1 MIKNIILDMGNVLI
15 EYDVNRPLDALC
27 PNEESKKIIRRELF
41 ESEDWLEGDR
51 GNITDAEMLAAAKA
65 RVPEKYHAA
74 LEKCERHWPDFLNRI
89 DGAPEF
95 CRAMRESGKNIYVL
109 SNASGRFYEY
119 FPRFYDMDFFDGV
132 VVSCDLHII
141 KPESGI
147 YEYILDKY
155 GLKAEECLFID
166 DLDMQEISAI
176 AAGFPGRVTVSA
188 AGKPHIAVR
197 IMPQDKMLDLL
208 EKVLMLMNTANK
220 QKDS

>member
-1 MIKNIILDMGNVLI
+1 MGNVLI

-51 GNITDAEMLAAAKA
+51 GNITDGEMLAAAKA

-147 YEYILDKY
+147 YEYILNKY

-166 DLDMQEISAI
+166 DLE
-176 AAGFPGRVTVSA
+176 RN
-188 AGKPHIAVR
+188 VR
-197 IMPQDKMLDLL
+197 G
-208 EKVLMLMNTANK
+208 
-220 QKDS
+220 

>member
-27 PNEESKKIIRRELF
+27 ANEESKKIIRRELF

-51 GNITDAEMLAAAKA
+51 GNITDAQMLAAAKA

-95 CRAMRESGKNIYVL
+95 CRAMKRSGRKIYVL

-141 KPESGI
+141 KPDRRI
-147 YEYILDKY
+147 YEYILN
-155 GLKAEECLFID
+155 
-166 DLDMQEISAI
+166 
-176 AAGFPGRVTVSA
+176 
-188 AGKPHIAVR
+188 
-197 IMPQDKMLDLL
+197 
-208 EKVLMLMNTANK
+208 NTASK
-220 QKDS
+220 PTSACS

>member
-27 PNEESKKIIRRELF
+27 PDGESKKIIRCELF
-41 ESEDWLEGDR
+41 ESGEWIESDR
-51 GNITDAEMLAAAKA
+51 GNITDAQMLDAAKK
-65 RVPEKYHAA
+65 RVPEKYHGA
-74 LEKCERHWPDFLNRI
+74 LERCERQWTEFLNRI

-95 CRAMRESGKNIYVL
+95 CRAMRESGKKIYVL

-132 VVSCDLHII
+132 VVSSDLHII

-155 GLKAEECLFID
+155 GLRADECLFID
-166 DLDMQEISAI
+166 DREENVRGAEAVGMNAVLFKNNYGEI
-176 AAGFPGRVTVSA
+176 
-188 AGKPHIAVR
+188 K
-197 IMPQDKMLDLL
+197 
-208 EKVLMLMNTANK
+208 EKYGL
-220 QKDS
+220 

>member
-15 EYDVNRPLDALC
+15 EYDVDRPLDALC
-27 PNEESKKIIRRELF
+27 PDGESKKIIRRELF
-41 ESEDWLEGDR
+41 ESGEWIESDR
-51 GNITDAEMLAAAKA
+51 GSITDAQMLAAAKK
-65 RVPEKYHAA
+65 RVPEKYHNA
-74 LEKCERHWPDFLNRI
+74 LERCERQWTEFLNRI

-132 VVSCDLHII
+132 VVSSDLHII

-155 GLKAEECLFID
+155 GLKADECLFID
-166 DLDMQEISAI
+166 DREENVRGAETVGMNAVLFENNYGEI
-176 AAGFPGRVTVSA
+176 
-188 AGKPHIAVR
+188 K
-197 IMPQDKMLDLL
+197 
-208 EKVLMLMNTANK
+208 EKYGL
-220 QKDS
+220 

>member
-27 PNEESKKIIRRELF
+27 PDDESKKIIRRELF
-41 ESEDWLEGDR
+41 ESEIWLEGDR

-74 LEKCERHWPDFLNRI
+74 LEECERHWPDFLNRI

-109 SNASGRFYEY
+109 SNASGRFY
-119 FPRFYDMDFFDGV
+119 DMDFFDGV
-132 VVSCDLHII
+132 VVSCDLNII

-147 YEYILDKY
+147 YEYILGKY
-155 GLKAEECLFID
+155 GLGADECLFID
-166 DLDMQEISAI
+166 DREEN
-176 AAGFPGRVTVSA
+176 
-188 AGKPHIAVR
+188 VR
-197 IMPQDKMLDLL
+197 GA
-208 EKVLMLMNTANK
+208 EKVGMSAVKFENNYGEITEKYGLLSVDK
-220 QKDS
+220 

>member
-1 MIKNIILDMGNVLI
+1 MGNVLI

-51 GNITDAEMLAAAKA
+51 GNITDAQMLAAAKA

-95 CRAMRESGKNIYVL
+95 CRAMKRSGRKIYVL
-109 SNASGRFYEY
+109 SNASGRFHEY
-119 FPRFYDMDFFDGV
+119 FPRFYDIDFFDGV

-141 KPESGI
+141 KPDRRI
-147 YEYILDKY
+147 YEYILNKY

-166 DLDMQEISAI
+166 DLERNVRGAEKVGIN
-176 AAGFPGRVTVSA
+176 
-188 AGKPHIAVR
+188 AVR
-197 IMPQDKMLDLL
+197 FENNYGEIAKKYGL
-208 EKVLMLMNTANK
+208 
-220 QKDS
+220 

>member
-15 EYDVNRPLDALC
+15 EYDVDRPLDALC
-27 PNEESKKIIRRELF
+27 PDGESKKFIRRELF
-41 ESEDWLEGDR
+41 ESGEWIESDR
-51 GNITDAEMLAAAKA
+51 GNITDAQMLAAAKK
-65 RVPEKYHAA
+65 RVPEKYHNA
-74 LEKCERHWPDFLNRI
+74 LERCERQWTEFLNRI

-132 VVSCDLHII
+132 VVSSDLHII

-155 GLKAEECLFID
+155 GLKADECLFID
-166 DLDMQEISAI
+166 DREEN
-176 AAGFPGRVTVSA
+176 
-188 AGKPHIAVR
+188 VR
-197 IMPQDKMLDLL
+197 GA
-208 EKVLMLMNTANK
+208 EKVGMNAVKFKNNYGEIK
-220 QKDS
+220 EKYGL

>member
-41 ESEDWLEGDR
+41 ESEYW
-51 GNITDAEMLAAAKA
+51 
-65 RVPEKYHAA
+65 
-74 LEKCERHWPDFLNRI
+74 
-89 DGAPEF
+89 
-95 CRAMRESGKNIYVL
+95 RESGKNIYVL

-141 KPESGI
+141 KPDRRI
-147 YEYILDKY
+147 YEYILNKY

-166 DLDMQEISAI
+166 DLERNVRGAEKVGIN
-176 AAGFPGRVTVSA
+176 
-188 AGKPHIAVR
+188 AVR
-197 IMPQDKMLDLL
+197 FENNYGEIT
-208 EKVLMLMNTANK
+208 EKYGL
-220 QKDS
+220 